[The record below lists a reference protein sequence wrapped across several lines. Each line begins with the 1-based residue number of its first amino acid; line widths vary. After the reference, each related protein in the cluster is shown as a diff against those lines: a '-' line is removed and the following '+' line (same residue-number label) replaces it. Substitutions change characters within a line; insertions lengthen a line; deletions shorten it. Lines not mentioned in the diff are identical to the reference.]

1 MVGWQRENYKMA
13 FSIVNLDIYYSRIG
27 SCSQCLLSGTIHRI
41 LGDCGVAR
49 MLKTDAM
56 KLLRYMQR
64 LQKKYPDTY
73 ISATTIGKQYVTVMV
88 QEPGKR
94 SPFREL
100 TINPDRKI
108 RDDWKGE
115 LQ

>member
-1 MVGWQRENYKMA
+1 MA
-13 FSIVNLDIYYSRIG
+13 FSVADLDIHNRRIS
-27 SCSQCLLSGTIHRI
+27 SCSQCLLSGTVHRI
-41 LGDCGVAR
+41 LGDRGVAR

-94 SPFREL
+94 APMREL
-100 TINPDRKI
+100 TVKPNGKI

-115 LQ
+115 HQ